1 MIMECC
7 QEKHKATPRSEE
19 EIKDIRT
26 RLNRVNG
33 QINGIQ
39 KMIEENRYCGDVLI
53 QLSASIQAL
62 KQVAYLILENHMKTC
77 IASDPKED
85 KFESIDEMIGL
96 IEKLR

>member
-1 MIMECC
+1 MNMECEHC
-7 QEKHKATPRSEE
+7 KTKATPRSEE

-39 KMIEENRYCGDVLI
+39 KMIDENRYCGDVLI

-77 IASDPKED
+77 VASDLKED
-85 KFESIDEMIGL
+85 KFESIDEMITL